1 MWIRIHCNFSN
12 PQGLIIEIKK
22 ERIKLQLSS
31 DRNKGRFQ
39 FFREDL
45 FIKGSG
51 IILTLCIW
59 WNFFARSFSLVKRE
73 LHVFM
78 KLFFSLSSFFFCPQQ
93 KQRKKLLKLV
103 LQKRKNI
110 TVYCARALLVLFAQ
124 RCNYY
129 TGYNSKLTSFLSILV
144 LNEK

>member
-78 KLFFSLSSFFFCPQQ
+78 KLFFSLSSFFFFA
-93 KQRKKLLKLV
+93 RN
-103 LQKRKNI
+103 RSREKNFSNSYYKNERI
-110 TVYCARALLVLFAQ
+110 LRSTVRERY
-124 RCNYY
+124 
-129 TGYNSKLTSFLSILV
+129 SFFLRNGATIIRV
-144 LNEK
+144 IIQN

>member
-78 KLFFSLSSFFFCPQQ
+78 KLFFSLSSFFFLPATEAE
-93 KQRKKLLKLV
+93 KKTSQTRTTKTKEYYGLLCASV
-103 LQKRKNI
+103 TRSFCA
-110 TVYCARALLVLFAQ
+110 TVQLLYGL
-124 RCNYY
+124 
-129 TGYNSKLTSFLSILV
+129 
-144 LNEK
+144 

>member
-45 FIKGSG
+45 FIKGSR

-78 KLFFSLSSFFFCPQQ
+78 KLFFSLSSFFFA
-93 KQRKKLLKLV
+93 RN
-103 LQKRKNI
+103 RSREKNFSNSYYKNERI
-110 TVYCARALLVLFAQ
+110 LRSTVRERY
-124 RCNYY
+124 
-129 TGYNSKLTSFLSILV
+129 SFFLRNGATIIRV
-144 LNEK
+144 IIQN

>member
-78 KLFFSLSSFFFCPQQ
+78 KLFFSLSSFFFFFA
-93 KQRKKLLKLV
+93 RN
-103 LQKRKNI
+103 RSREKNFSNSYYKNERI
-110 TVYCARALLVLFAQ
+110 LRSTVRERY
-124 RCNYY
+124 
-129 TGYNSKLTSFLSILV
+129 SFFLRNGATIIRV
-144 LNEK
+144 IIQN